1 MAIETWCRILSR
13 GMRTIVLLSL
23 AATLL
28 AGGQARGRE
37 LYVAP
42 SGTAQGD
49 GSPKNPL
56 DLNTV
61 FSEKSPA
68 RPGDTIYL
76 QGGRYDG
83 PLGKTDAGVPRRIS
97 FAPQIS
103 GAPGKPIIITSAPGQ
118 AAHLNGTLAL
128 GSIQY
133 VHLVR
138 LEIGDLNWDPLQQK
152 HFNDTAVNT
161 GGAGLKVINC
171 NIFGGAMGM
180 GVWRPAVDLEVYGSL
195 IHDFGYYNDNLR
207 GSGHAAYIQ
216 NDQGTKRFEHN
227 IAYRGCGWNF
237 DVYTQAG
244 EIKGIDLIENI
255 AYIASWH
262 KPGQVGFNFG
272 LTGFKPAERIRF
284 IGNVGYHSRSSQQ
297 RWRSNMRLMTSK
309 ADAFHRDAVVK
320 DNYIM
325 GTCRALVLSRWQ
337 NIEVTGNTFWATDFL
352 TEISSAA
359 SGSGIAANPP
369 RPELKNYRVD
379 RNTYYE
385 NSNPRPFVYSAHE
398 NARDDELLS
407 FAQWQ
412 ALGLDPHSQMLPGN
426 NGRPTGTRV
435 FVFPNRYEKGRANV
449 AIFNWDGQDKVE
461 VDLSAVLAVG
471 QKYQVVNCLDVK
483 QTLALARPVLSGTY
497 AGGALALPILKDIS
511 SPDFDAFLVL
521 PQ

>member
-1 MAIETWCRILSR
+1 MLSTPWRRIVFVSLL
-13 GMRTIVLLSL
+13 MVLRP
-23 AATLL
+23 
-28 AGGQARGRE
+28 AGDSVLGRE

-49 GSPKNPL
+49 GSPNKPL

-61 FSEKSPA
+61 LSQTSPA
-68 RPGDTIYL
+68 KPGDTIYL

-83 PLGKTDAGVPRRIS
+83 PMGKTDSGVPRRIS

-118 AAHLNGTLAL
+118 QAHLNGTLAL
-128 GSIQY
+128 GGIQY
-133 VHLVR
+133 VHFIR

-171 NIFGGAMGM
+171 NIFGGAMGL
-180 GVWRPAVDLEVYGSL
+180 GVWRPAIDLEVYGTL
-195 IHDFGYYNDNLR
+195 IHDFGYYHDNLR

-237 DVYTQAG
+237 DVYTQGG

-255 AYIASWH
+255 GYIASWH

-284 IGNVGYHSRSSQQ
+284 IGNVAYHSRSAEQ
-297 RWRSNMRLMTSK
+297 RWRSNMRLMASK
-309 ADAFHRDAVVK
+309 PVAFHHDAVVK

-337 NIEVTGNTFWATDFL
+337 DIEVTGNTFWATDFL

-359 SGSGIAANPP
+359 SGSGIAENPP

-379 RNTYYE
+379 RNTYYD
-385 NSNPRPFVYSAHE
+385 NGKPRPFIYSAHE
-398 NARDDELLS
+398 NALDEEQLS

-412 ALGLDPHSQMLPGN
+412 ALGLDQHSQMLPGKA
-426 NGRPTGTRV
+426 GRPTGTKV
-435 FVFPNRYEKGRANV
+435 FVFPNKVEKGRANV
-449 AIFNWDGQDKVE
+449 AIFNWDGLDKVE
-461 VDLSAVLAVG
+461 VDLSKALTVG
-471 QKYQVVNCLDVK
+471 QKYQVYNCLDVK

-497 AGGALALPILKDIS
+497 AGGVLSIPLLKDKS
-511 SPDFDAFLVL
+511 SPEFDAFLVL